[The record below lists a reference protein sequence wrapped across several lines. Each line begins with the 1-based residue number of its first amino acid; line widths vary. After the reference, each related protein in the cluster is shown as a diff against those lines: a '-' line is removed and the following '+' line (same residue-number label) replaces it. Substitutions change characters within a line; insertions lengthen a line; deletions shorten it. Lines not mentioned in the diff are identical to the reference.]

1 MLLLKRKSELYFWQQ
16 VITADLE
23 HYIAYLFFYACFSA
37 VLPLHVHLKKSSGN
51 IRSCCEGHFI
61 HQQDND

>member
-23 HYIAYLFFYACFSA
+23 HYIAYLLLFFMLAF
-37 VLPLHVHLKKSSGN
+37 LL
-51 IRSCCEGHFI
+51 CCLCMYI
-61 HQQDND
+61 